1 MKTRYLPIIG
11 VVAALCFQLLA
22 VHAQEP
28 TALDLQKRSFFHDR
42 EYFIVRSGRL
52 QWIVQSDRADLGPA
66 VTGYLLDATHM
77 PQSAKRQAYN
87 YTDKDCVRSSA
98 LQVVTHGGFPF
109 TAFGQQTRCSWVN
122 DTGVPEVEAL
132 WWAAG
137 IRVSERFSGVANL
150 NAIQR
155 RLTLYGGNLHGEEPV
170 TLRLRL
176 PAGNGRQIGRALFV
190 THNTCPQALVVP
202 GEWPLK
208 IDAADGSLTLGPLT
222 IAPGQTLRI
231 DTYLLAQI
239 PAGPEEDFVRQAARI
254 EEGAQLEELR
264 RQTKNL
270 WDQTTRL
277 ETSDRVVRELFDHT
291 RYAAFG
297 AVSDAGHMRAGPFQ
311 YGAEWVRD
319 SSQFTLGLISAGH
332 FEPSRAVL
340 DHVLRDMIKDSG
352 TTMIAGGFDD
362 PDREQFDQAGE
373 LLQTLRWYSEWAGD
387 TSLIRQHR
395 QKIIA
400 MVERPLNPKF
410 RDDTGLVHNRREFW
424 EQTMNDAYELIYNA
438 YTVVGLREAAAM
450 AEVLGATDRKAHWL
464 EEADRIWKAVLSHP
478 TRSLVADGH
487 LIKRRNVD
495 GTIAEKLVNLSG
507 GPDTPCLA
515 AKFHNINPDATL
527 ALPVALRLVDPESEL
542 AKATLNEVEKLR
554 DLRWFDGGYDRYDST
569 SSINNPGPWAFASC
583 FVLRAQHEARQ
594 WDRSRATLE
603 WLRRIEGG
611 GSGSYYEEIP
621 LYAREQ
627 DWLGLVSWTTGEIPF
642 FFVRHCLGITF
653 DGGDLVIRPA
663 LYPNSPPVK
672 ADLRYR
678 KGRLIVEVDG
688 SGPVTSATFNGGKV
702 DLRADG
708 SVRIPK
714 EFDSGI
720 VSMRTR

>member
-1 MKTRYLPIIG
+1 MKTLNLPIIG
-11 VVAALCFQLLA
+11 VSAALFFQPL
-22 VHAQEP
+22 VVRAQEP
-28 TALDLQKRSFFHDR
+28 TALDLQKRPFFHDR
-42 EYFIVRSGRL
+42 EYFLVRSGRL
-52 QWIVQSDRADLGPA
+52 QWILQSDRADLGPA
-66 VTGYLLDATHM
+66 VTGYLLDAANM
-77 PQSAKRQAYN
+77 PQNAKPQAYN

-109 TAFGQQTRCSWVN
+109 TAFGQQTRCGWVN
-122 DTGVPEVEAL
+122 DTGIPEVEAL

-137 IRVSERFSGVANL
+137 IRVSERFSGLASF

-155 RLTLYGGNLHGEEPV
+155 RITLYGGNLQGEEPV

-176 PAGNGRQIGRALFV
+176 PAGNGKQAGRALFV
-190 THNTCPQALVVP
+190 NHSNCPQALVVP

-208 IDAADGSLTLGPLT
+208 MDPAAGSLTIGPLT

-239 PAGPEEDFVRQAARI
+239 PAGPEDDFVRQAAQI
-254 EEGAQLEELR
+254 EDAAQREKLR
-264 RQTKNL
+264 QQTRSL
-270 WDQTTRL
+270 WDQTARL

-332 FEPSRAVL
+332 FEPAHAVL
-340 DHVLRDMIKDSG
+340 DHILRDMIKDNG
-352 TTMIAGGFDD
+352 TTMIAGGFEN
-362 PDREQFDQAGE
+362 PDLEQFDQGGE
-373 LLQTLRWYSEWAGD
+373 LLLALRWYSEWTGD
-387 TSLIRQHR
+387 TSLVRQYR
-395 QKIIA
+395 QKLVA
-400 MVERPLNPKF
+400 LVERPLNPNF

-438 YTVVGLREAAAM
+438 YTVVGLREAAAL
-450 AEVLGATDRKAHWL
+450 AEVLDATDRKAHWL
-464 EEADRIWKAVLSHP
+464 DEADRIWKAVLSHP
-478 TRSLVADGH
+478 TRALVADGH

-507 GPDTPCLA
+507 GPDTPCQA
-515 AKFHNINPDATL
+515 AKHHNINPDATL
-527 ALPVALRLVDPESEL
+527 ALPVALGLVDPESEL
-542 AKATLNEVEKLR
+542 ARTTLAEVEQLR
-554 DLRWFDGGYDRYDST
+554 DLRWFGGGYDRYDSS

-603 WLRRIEGG
+603 WLRRVEGG

-621 LYAREQ
+621 LYSREQ
-627 DWLGLVSWTTGEIPF
+627 LGIVSWTTGEIPF
-642 FFVRHCLGITF
+642 FFVRHYLGITF

-663 LYPNSPPVK
+663 LYPDSPPVK

-678 KGRLIVEVDG
+678 KGRLLVEVDG
-688 SGPVTSATFNGGKV
+688 SGSVKSATFNGRKV
-702 DLRADG
+702 DVRADG

-720 VSMRTR
+720 VSLKTR